1 MAAGANA
8 PGVGGAGTGV
18 PTRPGT
24 AGGNTNASGLMSSGY
39 GKNS

>member
-1 MAAGANA
+1 MAAGTNNTGNG
-8 PGVGGAGTGV
+8 GVGTGM